1 MSNGVA
7 LLTPFFNAK
16 RFVERFRDQMSRLSK
31 PFDEVLLLD
40 DGSVDDT
47 ADVLKRYGH
56 AVLTATK
63 NSGPGGARNVLAAR
77 SSSEWIHFHD
87 IDDEI
92 APEYL
97 SEVIPY
103 LTDDVDVLMHYV
115 AFIDEKTRAPIIN
128 FRYRD
133 DLEHDPVSALL
144 CSPMGTTSS
153 VIRRE
158 FFLNIGGFDEKLRCF
173 EDGDMHL
180 RLAIA
185 GARFKGL
192 PKFLETSLRHEG
204 GASANMHYCNKCR
217 LEFLTNYIGLLPKE
231 YMPELAGEFR
241 KTAYGLL
248 SFGDRQGAQRAIDL
262 CRQIG
267 DQFPQSNSFFLRL
280 IGRILPDLWT
290 LSLQEGF
297 RKTASRLQA

>member
-1 MSNGVA
+1 LSNSVA
-7 LLTPFFNAK
+7 LLTPCFNA
-16 RFVERFRDQMSRLSK
+16 ERFIERFCVQVGQLSR
-31 PFDEVLLLD
+31 PFKEVLLLD
-40 DGSVDDT
+40 DGSADNT
-47 ADVLKRYGH
+47 ADALQRCGYPFVH
-56 AVLTATK
+56 AAK
-63 NSGPGGARNVLAAR
+63 NLGPGNARNQLAFQAT
-77 SSSEWIHFHD
+77 SEWIHFHD

-92 APEYL
+92 APDYL
-97 SEVIPY
+97 IQVMPH
-103 LTDDVDVLMHYV
+103 LTEDVDVLMHYV

-158 FFLNIGGFDEKLRCF
+158 FFLKIGGFDGKLRCF

-267 DQFPQSNSFFLRL
+267 GQFPQSNSFFLRVS
-280 IGRILPDLWT
+280 GRLLPDLWT

-297 RKTASRLQA
+297 RKMAGRLQA